1 MEKRKMSFESKQE
14 RKIKRKSKLDK
25 FKSKKFK
32 MYGDIVQKNP
42 YKRKDKYE
50 VFDDF
55 DVKT

>member
-1 MEKRKMSFESKQE
+1 MSFESKQE